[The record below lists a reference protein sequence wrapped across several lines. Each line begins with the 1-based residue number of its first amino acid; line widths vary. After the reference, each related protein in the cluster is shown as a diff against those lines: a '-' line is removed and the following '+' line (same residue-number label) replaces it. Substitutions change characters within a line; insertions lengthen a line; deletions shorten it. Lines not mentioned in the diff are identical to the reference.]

1 MTTAYKNIFL
11 ALAVISSLSA
21 CTLQKASIQDLPAK
35 PADGKDSNA
44 DTTTQSNP
52 TDSNPT
58 DADTTETADTADTQ
72 NISAEGI
79 TQASDADSAGSPVGN
94 SADSPTGNP
103 TDDSIVDVNTVKAKL
118 YKQVIAELATAMKAE
133 LDKSFVPL
141 KLSDKITLQE
151 LGIQSSTATAKTDS
165 ETFGADSVFESLIG
179 NVDAVV
185 ADRYLPVP
193 TKQIYVVKNS
203 VVLKLVN
210 IHTLERVTYPK
221 IVCLNPENTWQ
232 IFSRRLRV
240 DDKINPLTDRSYT
253 AFSITAD
260 WDRSSY
266 ILEMEIPENS
276 PENPIEISDIKFK
289 AKSELKK
296 SSLTLSLGQK
306 NAGNIFTN
314 EYLKNTSSL
323 RLGTKSD
330 TDSLTRRTETSK
342 FSICD

>member
-21 CTLQKASIQDLPAK
+21 CTLKKASMQDQSAK
-35 PADGKDSNA
+35 PADSAESNA
-44 DTTTQSNP
+44 DTTNQSSP
-52 TDSNPT
+52 TDT
-58 DADTTETADTADTQ
+58 TDTTDTADTQ

-79 TQASDADSAGSPVGN
+79 TQASDSDSTGTAVGN
-94 SADSPTGNP
+94 SDGNP
-103 TDDSIVDVNTVKAKL
+103 IGNPADDSIVDANTVKAQL
-118 YKQVIAELATAMKAE
+118 YQQVIAEMATAMKAE

-151 LGIQSSTATAKTDS
+151 LGIQSSTADAKTDT
-165 ETFGADSVFESLIG
+165 ETFDAQSIFESLIG

-185 ADRYLPVP
+185 ADRYLPLP
-193 TKQIYVVKNS
+193 IKQIYVVKNS

-210 IHTLERVTYPK
+210 IKTLERVTYPK
-221 IVCLNPENTWQ
+221 IVCLNPETTWQ
-232 IFSRRLRV
+232 VFSRRLRL
-240 DDKINPLTDRSYT
+240 DDKMNPFTDRSYK
-253 AFSITAD
+253 AFSITAE

-276 PENPIEISDIKFK
+276 PENPIEISDIKVT
-289 AKSELKK
+289 AKPELKK

-306 NAGNIFTN
+306 NAENIFTN
-314 EYLKNTSSL
+314 EHLKSTSSL
-323 RLGTKSD
+323 RLGTQSD
-330 TDSLTRRTETSK
+330 TDSLTRRTDTSK